1 MKKKLPYSERSD
13 VDKVRAN
20 WTKTRG
26 LFERDEYSVAIIRAA
41 TTVEIAVNL
50 AVRQE
55 LISAKGL
62 PMKFVDQLLKWAN
75 GVNGKLNNMLKPLWQ
90 ETPQGKERFKTLSD
104 PIRKVNLVRNSV
116 VHSGEFKNRRT
127 AIEVLDRSHLVIM
140 ASITPYEPKFVLK
153 RIV

>member
-62 PMKFVDQLLKWAN
+62 PMKFVDQLLKWTN